1 MTETAAA
8 KVGAGGTVD
17 GAVDSHTHLLPERL
31 ASKIRAFFDEHLGG
45 QLAYPDIDPTAVL
58 DRHHADGV
66 AMVWTL
72 PYAHKAGMAAQLN
85 VDIAALAAGLGDHP
99 VEVIPGATAHPDDP
113 DPGGDV
119 ARALAAGAGVVKL
132 HCSVGD
138 YVATDPRLDGVWAAA
153 AEAGVP
159 VVVHAGHNVSG
170 NTDGGEVVEVA
181 RAAERHPDTI
191 VIVAHTGH
199 PATDVTIEWMD
210 RLPNLWADLT
220 PVVTDPVTVSDEA
233 LDRLADRFLFG
244 SDAPNTGV
252 DVATLRSGLANRKLR
267 PEAIAGIM
275 GGNARRLTPSR
286 RN

>member
-1 MTETAAA
+1 M
-8 KVGAGGTVD
+8 
-17 GAVDSHTHLLPERL
+17 
-31 ASKIRAFFDEHLGG
+31 
-45 QLAYPDIDPTAVL
+45 
-58 DRHHADGV
+58 
-66 AMVWTL
+66 
-72 PYAHKAGMAAQLN
+72 
-85 VDIAALAAGLGDHP
+85 
-99 VEVIPGATAHPDDP
+99 
-113 DPGGDV
+113 
-119 ARALAAGAGVVKL
+119 
-132 HCSVGD
+132 
-138 YVATDPRLDGVWAAA
+138 
-153 AEAGVP
+153 
-159 VVVHAGHNVSG
+159 
-170 NTDGGEVVEVA
+170 A

-252 DVATLRSGLANRKLR
+252 DVATLLAGLATRKLR
-267 PEAIAGIM
+267 SEAIAGIM